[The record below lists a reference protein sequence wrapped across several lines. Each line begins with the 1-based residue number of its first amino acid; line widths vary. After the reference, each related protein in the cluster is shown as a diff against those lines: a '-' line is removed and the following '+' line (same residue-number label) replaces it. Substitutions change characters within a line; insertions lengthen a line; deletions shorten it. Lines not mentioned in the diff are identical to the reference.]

1 MVYAIDELYNID
13 GFDNESEPGMVS
25 QSANYTMQSNKE
37 TIDFWKI
44 YSKYFK
50 EINYSQFLSF
60 FQSRGI
66 FA

>member
-44 YSKYFK
+44 
-50 EINYSQFLSF
+50 
-60 FQSRGI
+60 
-66 FA
+66 